1 MALLTWRERNTKG
14 EEFGPVWYL
23 DFDATMLEEFTRS
36 AEVTQFP
43 VENGAVL
50 TDHYQP
56 QPRAITL
63 EVQVS
68 DTPNRPDVLLDGKQN
83 AAKRPFGIERAKHL
97 DLKINRAPV
106 TGISGVRIIQG
117 NVARFPKKRTASVL
131 VFDGEVTRTVD
142 VFQVLDG
149 LMTTAQLVNV
159 LLFQDVEY
167 DNMVITNIRTPRDA
181 QSGSTLSFTLDL
193 LQITFA
199 TTETG
204 AAPAPTEK
212 KHKPKQDGGN
222 KNPTSSIEAEAEAIA
237 RGLDYPQP

>member
-14 EEFGPVWYL
+14 EEFGPLWYL

-50 TDHYQP
+50 TDHYQA

-68 DTPNRPDVLLDGKQN
+68 DTPNRTDKLRDGKEN
-83 AAKRPFGIERAKHL
+83 AAGRPTGREREKHL
-97 DLKINRAPV
+97 NLPVNRAPV
-106 TGISGVRIIQG
+106 TGITGARIVQG

-131 VFDGEVTRTVD
+131 QFDGVVTRTVD

-149 LMTTAQLVNV
+149 LMSSGQLVNV
-159 LLFQDVEY
+159 LLFLDLEY
-167 DNMVITNIRTPRDA
+167 HNMVITNIRTPRDT
-181 QSGSTLSFTLDL
+181 QSGSTLTFTLDL

-199 TTETG
+199 DTETG
-204 AAPAPTEK
+204 TAPQPSST
-212 KHKPKQDGGN
+212 KHKRKQDAGN
-222 KNPTSSIEAEAEAIA
+222 RNATGSIEAEAAAIA
-237 RGLDYPQP
+237 RGLEY